1 VARRLHRSGGVRRD
15 DGFTLTEVLVASL
28 LVAGMAASLAAL
40 PTNARRV
47 ADQSRRATT
56 VAIVAAAEL
65 DAIRAGPSPA
75 AGLDYLDA
83 SGRSLGPAPSPL
95 VVFVCRWSVEP
106 AAFDPDRVSVVRIV
120 ASTIAAGRRR
130 TSIDD
135 PAEEDV
141 RLTALVW
148 GVGS

>member
-1 VARRLHRSGGVRRD
+1 MRRD
-15 DGFTLTEVLVASL
+15 DGFTLTEVLLASL

-47 ADQSRRATT
+47 ADESRRATT

-65 DAIRAGPSPA
+65 DAIRAGLLPA

-83 SGRSLGPAPSPL
+83 SGRSLGPTPSPP
-95 VVFVCRWSVEP
+95 VVFVCRWSVDP

-120 ASTIAAGRRR
+120 ASTIAADRRR

-135 PAEEDV
+135 PAEDDV

-148 GVGS
+148 GGGS